1 MTRHLIHIIHSPTI
15 YAHYVKEN
23 GIAARMVWHCR
34 ASANVSAGAMPVLT
48 PIPMLPVPT
57 GRQQPSTATSQLPA
71 SLLPMQHSHSLV
83 AASLLFFCCFYPL
96 KSSSHPHTFA
106 FLLSSSHPYHHIIC
120 FLHNIT
126 HHNSSQPPS
135 IVILLLSFHSIF
147 RSLKLSEA
155 THDNAGFV
163 FAASC
168 LEQ

>member
-34 ASANVSAGAMPVLT
+34 ASANVSTGAMPVLT

-83 AASLLFFCCFYPL
+83 AASLLFFCCFLSL
-96 KSSSHPHTFA
+96 KIFSSSHLCFSSFFLTSSPSYH
-106 FLLSSSHPYHHIIC
+106 LLSTQHYTSQLFTTTKYCHLAII
-120 FLHNIT
+120 I
-126 HHNSSQPPS
+126 
-135 IVILLLSFHSIF
+135 
-147 RSLKLSEA
+147 SLYI
-155 THDNAGFV
+155 
-163 FAASC
+163 
-168 LEQ
+168 